1 MLGECHAH
9 VIMDGKNYREAVSL
23 HKNGVVEQVIHDCFA
38 NYQKAGVLFIRDGGD
53 SFGVSKRAK
62 ELAPEY
68 GLEYATPIFAIHKRG
83 HYGAIVGRS
92 FENLREYHTLV
103 KEAKAQG
110 GDFIKVMLSGLI
122 DFTRFGVLSEDGLSR
137 DEIREMIRMAHE
149 EGMAVMAHCNGAK
162 TMEAAAEAGVDS
174 IEHGAYSDEEALAA
188 MFEAGVI
195 WTPTLS
201 PIGNLKGGG
210 RFEDEITEQITA
222 HHLKMVKRYADLG
235 GSIALG
241 SDAGAWRV
249 PHVEGLWTEL
259 QYLRGIVEEDHLKN
273 TEGLIKEKFFK
284 RN

>member
-1 MLGECHAH
+1 MERG
-9 VIMDGKNYREAVSL
+9 M
-23 HKNGVVEQVIHDCFA
+23 
-38 NYQKAGVLFIRDGGD
+38 
-53 SFGVSKRAK
+53 
-62 ELAPEY
+62 Y
-68 GLEYATPIFAIHKRG
+68 GRKDG
-83 HYGAIVGRS
+83 HYAPADMDMRV
-92 FENLREYHTLV
+92 FEKKRLRNKYLHGYWQYLPYFEEYL
-103 KEAKAQG
+103 
-110 GDFIKVMLSGLI
+110 
-122 DFTRFGVLSEDGLSR
+122 